1 MGVYMSKDKVKLLII
16 DDDPKVGWILTEG
29 LEGSYDI
36 QLARDGV
43 EGIQVASKERPQLI
57 LLDIKMPGMDGIEVL
72 RKLKK
77 ADISSE
83 VIMLSGHGE
92 TKYIVESIQLG
103 AAEFINKPFDVKEVE
118 IHLHSVLEKSHLRTK
133 LREYEEV
140 IKATKQY
147 ESFVGDSPKI
157 LEVKNVIEQVAD
169 SDLTVLIRG
178 ESGTGKEIVA
188 RMLHN
193 LSGRSSSTL
202 TKVNCAAIPR
212 DLLEAELFGHE
223 KGAFTGAH
231 KAKPGRFEVANRGT
245 IFLDEIGDMHLE
257 LQSKLLQ
264 VLEQQEFVRVGG
276 IQNIK
281 VDVRIICATNRNL
294 EQAIADQRFRDDLFY
309 RLNEITIFLPPLRD
323 RLGDVPLLVDHFLKK
338 YNALYKKEFPVISG
352 ETIDR
357 LCDFN
362 WPGNVRQLENVI
374 KQIVVREDENIAID
388 LLRVGNAVPANPGG
402 TMGINQQV
410 PVAVT
415 AGNME
420 AEESGEKNYSLKERV
435 STAIAREEKALIA
448 EVLNKVNWNRRKAS
462 EILGV
467 SYRSL
472 LYKIKEYKINEIN
485 DR

>member
-1 MGVYMSKDKVKLLII
+1 MSKDKTKLLII

-29 LEGSYDI
+29 LGDDYDI
-36 QLARDGV
+36 HLARDGI
-43 EGIQVASKERPQLI
+43 EGIQVASKEKPELI

-77 ADISSE
+77 GEVPSE

-92 TKYIVESIQLG
+92 TNYIVESIQLG

-118 IHLHSVLEKSHLRTK
+118 IHLHSVLEKSQLRSK
-133 LREYEEV
+133 IKEYEKEL
-140 IKATKQY
+140 KAKNQY
-147 ESFVGDSPKI
+147 ESFVGDSPKM

-188 RMLHN
+188 RMLHS
-193 LSGRSSSTL
+193 LSGRSSESFN
-202 TKVNCAAIPR
+202 KVNCAAIPR
-212 DLLEAELFGHE
+212 DLLEAELFGYE

-231 KAKPGRFEVANRGT
+231 KTKPGRFEVANNGT
-245 IFLDEIGDMHLE
+245 IFLDEIGDMHLD

-294 EQAIADQRFRDDLFY
+294 EQAIADQKFRDDLFY

-323 RLGDVPLLVDHFLKK
+323 REGDVSLLVDHFLKK
-338 YNALYKKEFPVISG
+338 YNVLYKKEYASLSR
-352 ETIDR
+352 ETMDK
-357 LCDFN
+357 LEN
-362 WPGNVRQLENVI
+362 YTWPGNVRQLENI
-374 KQIVVREDENIAID
+374 MKQIVVREDETLVDDFFRND
-388 LLRVGNAVPANPGG
+388 AVRTPGQVP
-402 TMGINQQV
+402 QQAQKQQQRV
-410 PVAVT
+410 PVA
-415 AGNME
+415 AGVEHEEESSGPRDYSLKKRVSRAVE
-420 AEESGEKNYSLKERV
+420 AEEV
-435 STAIAREEKALIA
+435 ALIS

-462 EILGV
+462 ELLDI

-472 LYKIKEYKINEIN
+472 LYKIKEYKINEIK
-485 DR
+485 